1 MSFQMIEI
9 LGSQPQ
15 GILARVSHRDNQVTA
30 LIANRGT
37 DDMTVGRTFEAE
49 IGYDKILE
57 WKVISDFD
65 DIQSGIWQEQDGIHL
80 RGRVHNVLDY
90 GDGKIIMDVY
100 IQNGSDLFAVDLET
114 VDDVPEANDGLEIT
128 VGKLYLYPGE

>member
-1 MSFQMIEI
+1 MPFQIVEI
-9 LGSQPQ
+9 LDSQPE
-15 GILARVSHRDNQVTA
+15 GIAAKVSHQGNQVIA
-30 LIANRGT
+30 IVADRGLGDIAVGKLI
-37 DDMTVGRTFEAE
+37 EAE
-49 IGYDKILE
+49 ISYDKILS
-57 WKVISDFD
+57 WKVIPDFD
-65 DIQSGIWQEQDGIHL
+65 DTESGIWQEQDGIHL
-80 RGRVHNVLDY
+80 RGRVHNVLDF